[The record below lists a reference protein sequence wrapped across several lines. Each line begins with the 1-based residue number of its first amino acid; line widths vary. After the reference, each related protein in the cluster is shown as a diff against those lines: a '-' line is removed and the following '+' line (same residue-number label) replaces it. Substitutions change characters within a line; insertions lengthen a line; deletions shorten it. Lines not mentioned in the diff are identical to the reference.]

1 MKSKTTKLLIGI
13 LALVLCLLIVGIAVS
28 GVLNPATVSGP
39 AAMDVL
45 QEETAPTTQ
54 PTQSA
59 EKETSAEATDGV
71 GMNAF

>member
-1 MKSKTTKLLIGI
+1 MKSKATKLLIGV

-45 QEETAPTTQ
+45 QEETAGKKL
-54 PTQSA
+54 QSQRKA
-59 EKETSAEATDGV
+59 HKLY
-71 GMNAF
+71 MNA